1 MDKNKNLLFG
11 AIAAIAVMC
20 VAVAL
25 LVNRGG
31 QAEKNKEAIKIGVIL
46 PLTGELSS
54 YGVAMKS
61 AIQMAYNEIDSSEY
75 ELLFIDSKAEN
86 KEAVSGLNKLI
97 HTDNVKYVIG
107 DVSSSTTMAL
117 VRVAEQ
123 NQIFL
128 LSPGA
133 VTPELRNISK
143 YFARNYPATDE
154 ESISAA
160 NFICSNYDKNNI
172 AVIYSNDEYGLGLST
187 ILINEVKK
195 LGGKIIVSDSYEP
208 GTRDFRTIL
217 EKIRNAKP
225 AIIYLAGNQREMGH
239 FMRQYQE
246 LGIKS
251 QIVSN
256 ISFLEDDCLSVAGD
270 AANGVVVPVAHYDP
284 TDATYKAAYQFGE
297 SFEKNFGKPPTV
309 VDAIGYDAFKLM
321 VQAIRN
327 SQTPLDAAAYVRN
340 FKNYDGAL
348 GVLNFT
354 DGDVSMPIV
363 FKIIEDGKPTD
374 LQTNH

>member
-256 ISFLEDDCLSVAGD
+256 ISFLEDDCLSVAGK
-270 AANGVVVPVAHYDP
+270 AADGVIVPVAHYDP
-284 TDATYKAAYQFGE
+284 TDTTYRGAYHFGE
-297 SFEKNFGKPPTV
+297 IFMKNFGKQPTV
-309 VDAIGYDAFKLM
+309 VDAVGYDALKLM
-321 VQAIRN
+321 VQAIEH
-327 SQTPLDAAAYVRN
+327 SQTPLDAANYVRN
-340 FKNYDGAL
+340 LKNFDGAL

-363 FKIIEDGKPTD
+363 FKIIENGKPRLLETAK
-374 LQTNH
+374 